1 MTLIFQHEALTHA
14 PIVCDFTDAPDT
26 PEERLNE
33 YAQLFGAGLISR
45 ERTTTGVTL
54 TFDARV
60 ASWVADLAAREAACC
75 PFMSYRV
82 THDDET
88 VRWETSGPTQAQP
101 ILDEYYELYQAAATA
116 SVDDLIVSLAT
127 RGFNVTRSSD
137 DRFQHKQ
144 PHDHPNG

>member
-1 MTLIFQHEALTHA
+1 MTLIFQHEAPTHA

-45 ERTTTGVTL
+45 ERTDTGVTL
-54 TFDARV
+54 TFAARL

-101 ILDEYYELYQAAATA
+101 ILDEYYELYQTAASA
-116 SVDDLIVSLAT
+116 SVGDLIVNLAT
-127 RGFNVTRSSD
+127 RCFTVTRSSD
-137 DRFQHKQ
+137 ARFQYKQ
-144 PHDHPNG
+144 PHDHPDR

>member
-1 MTLIFQHEALTHA
+1 MTLFFQHEPPAHA

-33 YAQLFGAGLISR
+33 YGQLFGAGLISR

-54 TFDARV
+54 TFAVRM

-101 ILDEYYELYQAAATA
+101 ILDEYYELYQTAATA
-116 SVDDLIVSLAT
+116 SVDDLIASLAT
-127 RGFNVTRSSD
+127 RGFTVTHSPD
-137 DRFQHKQ
+137 DPFQHTQ
-144 PHDHPNG
+144 PDDHLNG